1 MRFRTVKIWL
11 SKGWYYAV
19 YSVSLLLIPLITSCS
34 SSRSTIK
41 NKTITGENVA
51 DNNAVEGVNSDSL
64 NIYSKLS
71 IPSRS
76 DYQDSVLF
84 NGVMVALED
93 ILKDGTAIYG
103 PPLVEDKFKNLPLKI
118 KEPEMRLMYGVQPPE
133 ISKDSIP
140 LILLDGN
147 IVEVDKDK
155 LKKFDFEKDIK
166 SRKKVAALLGL
177 KTEEVKG
184 YRKWDWSPSVAL
196 FGTKGRNGIFEVMST
211 EIYEYDLKA
220 GQTGADM
227 INSFQLYK

>member
-1 MRFRTVKIWL
+1 MKFRTIKIWL

-34 SSRSTIK
+34 SSRSSAKNSASKEATAAD
-41 NKTITGENVA
+41 NKTNASPA
-51 DNNAVEGVNSDSL
+51 DSTVIAFDYRDPNSILD
-64 NIYSKLS
+64 LS
-71 IPSRS
+71 SR
-76 DYQDSVLF
+76 
-84 NGVMVALED
+84 
-93 ILKDGTAIYG
+93 
-103 PPLVEDKFKNLPLKI
+103 
-118 KEPEMRLMYGVQPPE
+118 MRLMYGVQPPE

-177 KTEEVKG
+177 KPKEIKG
-184 YRKWDWSPSVAL
+184 YRKWGWSPSVAL
-196 FGTKGRNGIFEVMST
+196 FGSKGRNGIFEVMST
-211 EIYEYDLKA
+211 EMYEYDLEG
-220 GQTGADM
+220 GQAGADM

>member
-1 MRFRTVKIWL
+1 MKFRTIKIWL

-34 SSRSTIK
+34 SSRSSAKNSASKEATAAD
-41 NKTITGENVA
+41 NKTNASPA
-51 DNNAVEGVNSDSL
+51 DSTVIAFDYRDPNSILD
-64 NIYSKLS
+64 LS
-71 IPSRS
+71 SR
-76 DYQDSVLF
+76 
-84 NGVMVALED
+84 
-93 ILKDGTAIYG
+93 
-103 PPLVEDKFKNLPLKI
+103 
-118 KEPEMRLMYGVQPPE
+118 MRLMYGVQPPE

-166 SRKKVAALLGL
+166 SRKKVAAFLGL
-177 KTEEVKG
+177 KPEEIKG

-211 EIYEYDLKA
+211 EIYEYDLKG

>member
-19 YSVSLLLIPLITSCS
+19 YSVSLLLVTIITSCS
-34 SSRSTIK
+34 SSRSSAKNSASKEATAAD
-41 NKTITGENVA
+41 NKTNASPA
-51 DNNAVEGVNSDSL
+51 DSTVIAFDYRDPNTILYLNSH
-64 NIYSKLS
+64 
-71 IPSRS
+71 
-76 DYQDSVLF
+76 
-84 NGVMVALED
+84 
-93 ILKDGTAIYG
+93 
-103 PPLVEDKFKNLPLKI
+103 
-118 KEPEMRLMYGVQPPE
+118 MRLMYGVEPPE

-177 KTEEVKG
+177 KPEEIKG

-211 EIYEYDLKA
+211 EVYEYDLKG

>member
-1 MRFRTVKIWL
+1 MKIRTVKIWL

-34 SSRSTIK
+34 SSRSSAK
-41 NKTITGENVA
+41 NSASKEAAAADNKTNASPA
-51 DNNAVEGVNSDSL
+51 DSTVIAFDYRDPNSILD
-64 NIYSKLS
+64 LS
-71 IPSRS
+71 SR
-76 DYQDSVLF
+76 
-84 NGVMVALED
+84 
-93 ILKDGTAIYG
+93 
-103 PPLVEDKFKNLPLKI
+103 
-118 KEPEMRLMYGVQPPE
+118 MRLMYGVQPPE

-177 KTEEVKG
+177 KPEEIKG

-196 FGTKGRNGIFEVMST
+196 FGSKGRNGIFEVMST
-211 EIYEYDLKA
+211 EMYVYDLEG
-220 GQTGADM
+220 GQAGADM

>member
-1 MRFRTVKIWL
+1 MKFRTIKIWL

-34 SSRSTIK
+34 SSRSSAKNSASKEVTATD
-41 NKTITGENVA
+41 NKTNASPA
-51 DNNAVEGVNSDSL
+51 DSTVVTFDYRDPNTILYLNSH
-64 NIYSKLS
+64 
-71 IPSRS
+71 
-76 DYQDSVLF
+76 
-84 NGVMVALED
+84 
-93 ILKDGTAIYG
+93 
-103 PPLVEDKFKNLPLKI
+103 
-118 KEPEMRLMYGVQPPE
+118 MRLMYGVQPPE

-166 SRKKVAALLGL
+166 SRKKVAALLNL
-177 KTEEVKG
+177 KPAEIKG
-184 YRKWDWSPSVAL
+184 YRKWGWSPSVAL

-211 EIYEYDLKA
+211 EMYEYDLEG
-220 GQTGADM
+220 GQAGADM

>member
-1 MRFRTVKIWL
+1 MKIRTVKIWL

-34 SSRSTIK
+34 SSRSSAK
-41 NKTITGENVA
+41 NSASKEAAAADNKTNASPA
-51 DNNAVEGVNSDSL
+51 DSTVIAFDYRDPNSILD
-64 NIYSKLS
+64 LS
-71 IPSRS
+71 SR
-76 DYQDSVLF
+76 
-84 NGVMVALED
+84 
-93 ILKDGTAIYG
+93 
-103 PPLVEDKFKNLPLKI
+103 
-118 KEPEMRLMYGVQPPE
+118 MRLMYGVQPPE

-147 IVEVDKDK
+147 IVEVDKDQ

-177 KTEEVKG
+177 KPEEIKG

-211 EIYEYDLKA
+211 EMYEYDLEG
-220 GQTGADM
+220 GQAGADM

>member
-19 YSVSLLLIPLITSCS
+19 YSVSLLLVTIIASCS
-34 SSRSTIK
+34 SSRSSARNSASKEATAAD
-41 NKTITGENVA
+41 NKTNASPA
-51 DNNAVEGVNSDSL
+51 DSTVIAFDYRDPNSILD
-64 NIYSKLS
+64 LS
-71 IPSRS
+71 SR
-76 DYQDSVLF
+76 
-84 NGVMVALED
+84 
-93 ILKDGTAIYG
+93 
-103 PPLVEDKFKNLPLKI
+103 
-118 KEPEMRLMYGVQPPE
+118 MRLMYGVQPPE

-177 KTEEVKG
+177 KPEEIKG

-211 EIYEYDLKA
+211 EIYEYDLKG

>member
-1 MRFRTVKIWL
+1 MKFRTVKIWL

-19 YSVSLLLIPLITSCS
+19 YSVSLLLVTIITSCS
-34 SSRSTIK
+34 SSRSSAK
-41 NKTITGENVA
+41 NSASKEAAAADNKTNASPA
-51 DNNAVEGVNSDSL
+51 DSTVIAFDYRDPNSILD
-64 NIYSKLS
+64 LS
-71 IPSRS
+71 SR
-76 DYQDSVLF
+76 
-84 NGVMVALED
+84 
-93 ILKDGTAIYG
+93 
-103 PPLVEDKFKNLPLKI
+103 
-118 KEPEMRLMYGVQPPE
+118 MRLMYGVQPPE

-211 EIYEYDLKA
+211 EIYEYDLKS

>member
-19 YSVSLLLIPLITSCS
+19 YSVSLLLVTIITSCS
-34 SSRSTIK
+34 SSRSSAKNSASKEATAAD
-41 NKTITGENVA
+41 NKTNASPA
-51 DNNAVEGVNSDSL
+51 DSTVIAFDYRDPNTILYLNSH
-64 NIYSKLS
+64 
-71 IPSRS
+71 
-76 DYQDSVLF
+76 
-84 NGVMVALED
+84 
-93 ILKDGTAIYG
+93 
-103 PPLVEDKFKNLPLKI
+103 
-118 KEPEMRLMYGVQPPE
+118 MRLMYGVQPPE

-177 KTEEVKG
+177 KPEEIKG

-211 EIYEYDLKA
+211 EVYEYDLKG

>member
-19 YSVSLLLIPLITSCS
+19 YSVSLLLVTIITSCS
-34 SSRSTIK
+34 SSRSSAK
-41 NKTITGENVA
+41 NSASKEAAAADNKTNASPA
-51 DNNAVEGVNSDSL
+51 DSTVIAFDYRDPNSILD
-64 NIYSKLS
+64 LS
-71 IPSRS
+71 SR
-76 DYQDSVLF
+76 
-84 NGVMVALED
+84 
-93 ILKDGTAIYG
+93 
-103 PPLVEDKFKNLPLKI
+103 
-118 KEPEMRLMYGVQPPE
+118 MRLMYGVQPPE

-184 YRKWDWSPSVAL
+184 YRKLGWPSVAL
-196 FGTKGRNGIFEVMST
+196 FGSKGRNGIFEVMST
-211 EIYEYDLKA
+211 EMYEYDLEG
-220 GQTGADM
+220 GQAGADM

>member
-19 YSVSLLLIPLITSCS
+19 YSVSLLLVTIITSCS
-34 SSRSTIK
+34 SSRSSAKNSASKEATAAD
-41 NKTITGENVA
+41 NKTNASPA
-51 DNNAVEGVNSDSL
+51 DSTVIAFDYRDPNTILYLNSH
-64 NIYSKLS
+64 
-71 IPSRS
+71 
-76 DYQDSVLF
+76 
-84 NGVMVALED
+84 
-93 ILKDGTAIYG
+93 
-103 PPLVEDKFKNLPLKI
+103 
-118 KEPEMRLMYGVQPPE
+118 MRLMYGVQPPE

-177 KTEEVKG
+177 KPEEIKG

-196 FGTKGRNGIFEVMST
+196 FVTKGRNGIFEVMST
-211 EIYEYDLKA
+211 EVYEYDLKG

>member
-19 YSVSLLLIPLITSCS
+19 YSVSLLLVTIITSCS
-34 SSRSTIK
+34 SSRSSAKNSASKEATAAD
-41 NKTITGENVA
+41 NKTNASPA
-51 DNNAVEGVNSDSL
+51 DSTVIAFDYRDPNSILD
-64 NIYSKLS
+64 LS
-71 IPSRS
+71 SR
-76 DYQDSVLF
+76 
-84 NGVMVALED
+84 
-93 ILKDGTAIYG
+93 
-103 PPLVEDKFKNLPLKI
+103 
-118 KEPEMRLMYGVQPPE
+118 MRLMYGVQPPE

-184 YRKWDWSPSVAL
+184 YRKLGWPSVAL
-196 FGTKGRNGIFEVMST
+196 FGSKGRNGIFEVMST
-211 EIYEYDLKA
+211 EVYEYDLKG

>member
-19 YSVSLLLIPLITSCS
+19 YSVSLLLVTIITSCS
-34 SSRSTIK
+34 SSRSSAKNSASKEATAAD
-41 NKTITGENVA
+41 NKTNASPA
-51 DNNAVEGVNSDSL
+51 DSTVIAFDYRDPNSILD
-64 NIYSKLS
+64 LS
-71 IPSRS
+71 SR
-76 DYQDSVLF
+76 
-84 NGVMVALED
+84 
-93 ILKDGTAIYG
+93 
-103 PPLVEDKFKNLPLKI
+103 
-118 KEPEMRLMYGVQPPE
+118 MRLMYGVQPPE

-177 KTEEVKG
+177 KPEEIKG

-211 EIYEYDLKA
+211 EIYEYDLKG

>member
-19 YSVSLLLIPLITSCS
+19 YSVSLLLVTIITSCS
-34 SSRSTIK
+34 SSRSSAKNSASKEATAAD
-41 NKTITGENVA
+41 NKTNASPA
-51 DNNAVEGVNSDSL
+51 DSTVIAFDYRDPNSILD
-64 NIYSKLS
+64 LS
-71 IPSRS
+71 SR
-76 DYQDSVLF
+76 
-84 NGVMVALED
+84 
-93 ILKDGTAIYG
+93 
-103 PPLVEDKFKNLPLKI
+103 
-118 KEPEMRLMYGVQPPE
+118 MRLMYGVQPPE

-184 YRKWDWSPSVAL
+184 YRKLGWSPSVAL

-211 EIYEYDLKA
+211 EMYEYDLKG
-220 GQTGADM
+220 GQAGADM

>member
-1 MRFRTVKIWL
+1 MKIRTIKIWL
-11 SKGWYYAV
+11 SKGWCYAV
-19 YSVSLLLIPLITSCS
+19 YSVSLLLVTIITSCS
-34 SSRSTIK
+34 SSRSSAKNSASKEATAAD
-41 NKTITGENVA
+41 NKTNASPA
-51 DNNAVEGVNSDSL
+51 DSTVIAFDYRDPNTILYLNSH
-64 NIYSKLS
+64 
-71 IPSRS
+71 
-76 DYQDSVLF
+76 
-84 NGVMVALED
+84 
-93 ILKDGTAIYG
+93 
-103 PPLVEDKFKNLPLKI
+103 
-118 KEPEMRLMYGVQPPE
+118 MRLMYGVQPPE

-184 YRKWDWSPSVAL
+184 YRKLGWPSVAL
-196 FGTKGRNGIFEVMST
+196 FGSKGRNGIFEVMST

>member
-1 MRFRTVKIWL
+1 MKIRTIKIWL

-103 PPLVEDKFKNLPLKI
+103 PPLVEDK
-118 KEPEMRLMYGVQPPE
+118 R
-133 ISKDSIP
+133 SKP
-140 LILLDGN
+140 
-147 IVEVDKDK
+147 
-155 LKKFDFEKDIK
+155 
-166 SRKKVAALLGL
+166 
-177 KTEEVKG
+177 
-184 YRKWDWSPSVAL
+184 
-196 FGTKGRNGIFEVMST
+196 
-211 EIYEYDLKA
+211 
-220 GQTGADM
+220 
-227 INSFQLYK
+227 

>member
-19 YSVSLLLIPLITSCS
+19 YSVSLLLVTIITSCS
-34 SSRSTIK
+34 SSRSSAKNSASKEATAAD
-41 NKTITGENVA
+41 NKTNASTA
-51 DNNAVEGVNSDSL
+51 DSTVIAFDYRDPNSILD
-64 NIYSKLS
+64 LS
-71 IPSRS
+71 SR
-76 DYQDSVLF
+76 
-84 NGVMVALED
+84 
-93 ILKDGTAIYG
+93 
-103 PPLVEDKFKNLPLKI
+103 
-118 KEPEMRLMYGVQPPE
+118 MRLMYGVQPPE

-184 YRKWDWSPSVAL
+184 YRKLGWPSVAL
-196 FGTKGRNGIFEVMST
+196 FGSKGRNGIFEVMST
-211 EIYEYDLKA
+211 EVYEIDLKG
-220 GQTGADM
+220 GQAGADM

>member
-1 MRFRTVKIWL
+1 MKIRTVKIWL

-19 YSVSLLLIPLITSCS
+19 YSVSLLLVTIITSCS
-34 SSRSTIK
+34 SSRSSAK
-41 NKTITGENVA
+41 NSASKEAAAADNKTNASPA
-51 DNNAVEGVNSDSL
+51 DSTVIAFDYRDPNSILD
-64 NIYSKLS
+64 LS
-71 IPSRS
+71 SR
-76 DYQDSVLF
+76 
-84 NGVMVALED
+84 
-93 ILKDGTAIYG
+93 
-103 PPLVEDKFKNLPLKI
+103 
-118 KEPEMRLMYGVQPPE
+118 MRLMYGVQPPE

-177 KTEEVKG
+177 KPEEIKG

-211 EIYEYDLKA
+211 EIYEYDLKG

>member
-34 SSRSTIK
+34 SSRSSAKNSASKEVTATD
-41 NKTITGENVA
+41 NKTNASPA
-51 DNNAVEGVNSDSL
+51 DNTVVTFDYRDPNTILDLNS
-64 NIYSKLS
+64 
-71 IPSRS
+71 R
-76 DYQDSVLF
+76 
-84 NGVMVALED
+84 
-93 ILKDGTAIYG
+93 
-103 PPLVEDKFKNLPLKI
+103 
-118 KEPEMRLMYGVQPPE
+118 MRLMYGVQPPE

-177 KTEEVKG
+177 KPEEIKG
-184 YRKWDWSPSVAL
+184 YKKWDWNPSVAL

-211 EIYEYDLKA
+211 EIYEYYLKD

>member
-19 YSVSLLLIPLITSCS
+19 YSVSLMLVTLIASCS
-34 SSRSTIK
+34 SSRSSAKNSASKEATAAD
-41 NKTITGENVA
+41 NKTNASPA
-51 DNNAVEGVNSDSL
+51 DSTVIAFDYRDPNSILD
-64 NIYSKLS
+64 LS
-71 IPSRS
+71 SR
-76 DYQDSVLF
+76 
-84 NGVMVALED
+84 
-93 ILKDGTAIYG
+93 
-103 PPLVEDKFKNLPLKI
+103 
-118 KEPEMRLMYGVQPPE
+118 MRLMYGVQPPE

-184 YRKWDWSPSVAL
+184 YRKLDWSPSVAL

-211 EIYEYDLKA
+211 EMYEYDLEG
-220 GQTGADM
+220 GQAGADM

>member
-1 MRFRTVKIWL
+1 MKIRTVKIWL

-34 SSRSTIK
+34 SSRSSAK
-41 NKTITGENVA
+41 NSASKEAAAADNKTNASPA
-51 DNNAVEGVNSDSL
+51 DSTVIAFDYRDPNSILD
-64 NIYSKLS
+64 LS
-71 IPSRS
+71 SR
-76 DYQDSVLF
+76 
-84 NGVMVALED
+84 
-93 ILKDGTAIYG
+93 
-103 PPLVEDKFKNLPLKI
+103 
-118 KEPEMRLMYGVQPPE
+118 MRLIYGVQPPE

-177 KTEEVKG
+177 KPEEIKG

-196 FGTKGRNGIFEVMST
+196 FGSKGRNGIFEVMST
-211 EIYEYDLKA
+211 EMYVYDLEG
-220 GQTGADM
+220 GQAGADM

>member
-1 MRFRTVKIWL
+1 MKIRTVKIWL

-19 YSVSLLLIPLITSCS
+19 YSVSLLLVTIITSCS
-34 SSRSTIK
+34 SSRSSAK
-41 NKTITGENVA
+41 NSASKEAAAADNKTNASPADITVVTFDYRDPNTILYL
-51 DNNAVEGVNSDSL
+51 NSH
-64 NIYSKLS
+64 
-71 IPSRS
+71 
-76 DYQDSVLF
+76 
-84 NGVMVALED
+84 
-93 ILKDGTAIYG
+93 
-103 PPLVEDKFKNLPLKI
+103 
-118 KEPEMRLMYGVQPPE
+118 MRLMYGVQPPE

-177 KTEEVKG
+177 KPEEIKG
-184 YRKWDWSPSVAL
+184 YKKWDWNPSVAL

-211 EIYEYDLKA
+211 EIYEYYLKD

>member
-1 MRFRTVKIWL
+1 MVD
-11 SKGWYYAV
+11 
-19 YSVSLLLIPLITSCS
+19 SLLLG
-34 SSRSTIK
+34 R
-41 NKTITGENVA
+41 
-51 DNNAVEGVNSDSL
+51 
-64 NIYSKLS
+64 
-71 IPSRS
+71 
-76 DYQDSVLF
+76 
-84 NGVMVALED
+84 
-93 ILKDGTAIYG
+93 TAIYG
-103 PPLVEDKFKNLPLKI
+103 PPAVRKKSKEKQSADSSVVTFDYRDPNSNLDLSR
-118 KEPEMRLMYGVQPPE
+118 MRLMYGVQPPE

-177 KTEEVKG
+177 KPEEIKG

>member
-1 MRFRTVKIWL
+1 MKIRTVKIWL

-34 SSRSTIK
+34 SSRSAAK
-41 NKTITGENVA
+41 NSESKEASAN
-51 DNNAVEGVNSDSL
+51 DSL
-64 NIYSKLS
+64 R
-71 IPSRS
+71 P
-76 DYQDSVLF
+76 
-84 NGVMVALED
+84 VMVDSL
-93 ILKDGTAIYG
+93 LLGRTAIYG
-103 PPLVEDKFKNLPLKI
+103 PPAVRKKTKEKQSADSTVVTFDYRDPNSNLDLNSR
-118 KEPEMRLMYGVQPPE
+118 MRLMYGVQPPE

-177 KTEEVKG
+177 KPEEIKG
-184 YRKWDWSPSVAL
+184 YKKWDWNPSVAL

-211 EIYEYDLKA
+211 EIYEYYLKD